1 MSNMNCQTEAEKL
14 QAFLLLV
21 AEDRAESGGL
31 SSSDGKDSA
40 GGRDAAV
47 D

>member
-1 MSNMNCQTEAEKL
+1 MSNINCQTDDEEL

-21 AEDRAESGGL
+21 VEDRAESGGL
-31 SSSDGKDSA
+31 SSSDGKDSF
-40 GGRDAAV
+40 GGRDVAV